1 MNIGVNPTVGG
12 NKQSVE
18 PNFFDF
24 DKDLYGA
31 HLKIKILQRIRDE
44 KTFASV
50 GELIKAMKSDEAFS
64 RQQISEKYSLE
75 DN

>member
-1 MNIGVNPTVGG
+1 
-12 NKQSVE
+12 
-18 PNFFDF
+18 
-24 DKDLYGA
+24 
-31 HLKIKILQRIRDE
+31 LQRIRDE

-50 GELIKAMKSDEAFS
+50 DELIKAMKSDEVFS